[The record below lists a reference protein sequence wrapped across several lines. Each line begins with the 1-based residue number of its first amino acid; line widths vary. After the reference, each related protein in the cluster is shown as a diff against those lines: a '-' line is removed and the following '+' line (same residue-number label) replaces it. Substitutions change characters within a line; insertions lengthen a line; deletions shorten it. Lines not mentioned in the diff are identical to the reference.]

1 MPKPHHGPDE
11 NLILNLSANAP
22 VAESYRGLRTN
33 LRFLDVEKPLRS
45 LLITSPGSGE
55 GKTLTASNL
64 AIVTAEAGAR
74 VILIDGDLR
83 KSQVHRLFR
92 FDSRVGLTTV
102 LVGRSGLPAALQPT
116 PVRNLRV
123 LPAGPKPPNPAELL
137 GSRRMADVL
146 AELKRQADMVII
158 DSPPVLVVTDAA
170 VLAAAVDGVVMV
182 VNPRLTTYQAA
193 QKSKAVLE
201 QVKAHLLGVVLNEI
215 NPNGLSGYYYSYY
228 YGSYRDEESLT
239 AARQKGRHRRRGS

>member
-1 MPKPHHGPDE
+1 LAKPNHGLEE
-11 NLILNLSANAP
+11 NLVLNLSATAS
-22 VAESYRGLRTN
+22 VVEAYRGLRTN

-45 LLITSPGSGE
+45 LLITSPGPGE

-74 VILIDGDLR
+74 VILVDGDLR
-83 KSQVHRLFR
+83 KPQVHQLFR
-92 FDSRVGLTTV
+92 LDSRVGLTTV
-102 LVGRSGLPAALQPT
+102 LAGQSGLPAALQPT

-137 GSRRMADVL
+137 GAPRMADVL

-158 DSPPVLVVTDAA
+158 DSPPVLAVTDAV

-193 QKSKAVLE
+193 QKTKAVLE
-201 QVKAHLLGVVLNEI
+201 QVKAHLLGVVIDEI
-215 NPNGLSGYYYSYY
+215 NPNGSSGYYYSYY
-228 YGSYRDEESLT
+228 YSSYRDEESGT
-239 AARQKGRHRRRGS
+239 AARHKGRHRRRDA

>member
-1 MPKPHHGPDE
+1 LAKPNHGPDA
-11 NLILNLSANAP
+11 NLIPNLSATAP
-22 VAESYRGLRTN
+22 VVEAYRGLRTN

-74 VILIDGDLR
+74 VILVDGDLR
-83 KSQVHRLFR
+83 KSQLHRLFR
-92 FDSRVGLTTV
+92 LDSRVGLTTV
-102 LVGRSGLPAALQPT
+102 LAGLSGLPPALQPT
-116 PVRNLRV
+116 SVRNLRV

-137 GSRRMADVL
+137 GSPRMADVL
-146 AELKRQADMVII
+146 SELKRQADMVII
-158 DSPPVLVVTDAA
+158 DSPPVLAVTDAV

-182 VNPRLTTYQAA
+182 VNPRFTTYQAA
-193 QKSKAVLE
+193 QKTKAVLE
-201 QVKAHLLGVVLNEI
+201 QVKAHLLGVVLDEI
-215 NPNGLSGYYYSYY
+215 NPNGPSGYYHSYY
-228 YGSYRDEESLT
+228 DRSYGDKESGT